1 MANRFKEYLCNLFKR
16 TEHDVVEKTPFYI
29 YKKRTALD
37 YVALFLGI
45 AISLLVIFNL
55 VKITGVGNLFDSGDH
70 IGTVKIYGM
79 VSKDDD
85 VNVYSI
91 TKSLEEAFKDPNSKA
106 VVLKI
111 NSGGGSPYHSET
123 IYNEI
128 MYLKSKYP
136 EKKLY
141 AVVEDVAASAAYYIA
156 SSADEIILSRSSII
170 GSIGVLMSNYDIRG
184 LADKVGVKDRTL
196 HAGRN
201 KIAYSMFHDVTPEQE
216 AHVNAVLKDLHSHFI
231 QAVKDGRGKR
241 LKDDPDLFTG
251 DYWTGTKA
259 IELGIADRFGDMNT
273 LKRELKID
281 KVRDYTVTKGS
292 FSEIFSMSA
301 STAGKAF
308 ANGMVDSVNEESEM
322 RFR

>member
-1 MANRFKEYLCNLFKR
+1 MMSW
-16 TEHDVVEKTPFYI
+16 
-29 YKKRTALD
+29 KKRHFIFIKKEQLWTMWR
-37 YVALFLGI
+37 YFSGI
-45 AISLLVIFNL
+45 AISFLLVIFNL

-156 SSADEIILSRSSII
+156 SSTDEIILSRSSII

-241 LKDDPDLFTG
+241 LKDDPDLF
-251 DYWTGTKA
+251 Y
-259 IELGIADRFGDMNT
+259 R
-273 LKRELKID
+273 
-281 KVRDYTVTKGS
+281 
-292 FSEIFSMSA
+292 
-301 STAGKAF
+301 
-308 ANGMVDSVNEESEM
+308 
-322 RFR
+322 

>member
-1 MANRFKEYLCNLFKR
+1 
-16 TEHDVVEKTPFYI
+16 
-29 YKKRTALD
+29 
-37 YVALFLGI
+37 
-45 AISLLVIFNL
+45 
-55 VKITGVGNLFDSGDH
+55 
-70 IGTVKIYGM
+70 M

-136 EKKLY
+136 QKKLY
-141 AVVEDVAASAAYYIA
+141 SVWEDVAASAAYYIA

-216 AHVNAVLKDLHSHFI
+216 AHVNAVLKDLHGHFI

-241 LKDDPDLFTG
+241 LKNDPDLFTG
-251 DYWTGTKA
+251 DYWTGTEA

-273 LKRELKID
+273 LKRELKTD

-292 FSEIFSMSA
+292 ISEIFSMSA

-308 ANGMVDSVNEESEM
+308 AKGMVDNISEESEIS
-322 RFR
+322 FR